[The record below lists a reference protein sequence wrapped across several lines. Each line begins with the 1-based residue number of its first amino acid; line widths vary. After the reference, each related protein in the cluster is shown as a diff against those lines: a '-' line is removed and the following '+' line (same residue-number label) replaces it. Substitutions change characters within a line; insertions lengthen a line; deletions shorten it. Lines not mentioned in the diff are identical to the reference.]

1 MNYYIRGD
9 VIPPSWYMHIKTEK
23 GSTNF
28 VAVVILANILYW
40 YRGHKFKADMLQ
52 KSYKEY
58 EEQYG
63 FTKKQVKKAFDDLE
77 RLGLIHREWRTV
89 RLQDGRVLNNVMYIE
104 PIMSA
109 IIEISSTKERP
120 PYLEV
125 TPSSPGKEEGVPW
138 RGGGGTLE
146 GRRLL
151 PWRERHIHELHMNYT
166 RNRSRSKK
174 IENSKILKLK
184 EKYKDFTDNE
194 EVIEVEATTI

>member
-9 VIPPSWYMHIKTEK
+9 VIPPSWYMHIKTK
-23 GSTNF
+23 SGKTNF

-63 FTKKQVKKAFDDLE
+63 FTKRQIKKAFDDLE
-77 RLGLIHREWRTV
+77 RLGLIHREWRTI

-104 PIMSA
+104 PKMSA

-125 TPSSPGKEEGVPW
+125 TPSYPREEEGVPSNV
-138 RGGGGTLE
+138 GGGTLE
-146 GRRLL
+146 RRRLL
-151 PWRERHIHELHMNYT
+151 HSSVGHIHELHMNYT
-166 RNRSRSKK
+166 RNSTRREKA
-174 IENSKILKLK
+174 KILKLK

-194 EVIEVEATTI
+194 EVIDVEATTI